1 MSAAYPDFHM
11 LMKRFDIKPRKSLG
25 QNFLLDK
32 TVLEQIVKSA
42 GVTQQTDVLEIG
54 AGLGS
59 LTFVLSETAR
69 QVTAIEL
76 DTGLIPVLTE
86 VLRPCRNVQI
96 TQGDILDIDLRDLRL
111 EDGYYVVANIPY
123 YITSAVIRRLLETT
137 VKPARLLLTVQREVA
152 DRICAR
158 PGDLSLLALSV
169 QVYGDAAVTG
179 RIPAGAFYPAP
190 NVDSACV
197 RVDILPEP
205 RIPTELLD
213 AFFRLIKA
221 GFSQKRKT
229 LRNSL
234 SAGLALSTEK
244 IAVLLK
250 LADIDHMRRA
260 ETLSIPEWDRLV
272 RLYNKD
278 QTSRQG

>member
-1 MSAAYPDFHM
+1 MSAGFPDFYS
-11 LMKRFDIKPRKSLG
+11 LMKQYDIKPRKSLG

-32 TVLEQIVKSA
+32 AVLEQIVKSA
-42 GVTQQTDVLEIG
+42 GLTPQTDVLEIG

-59 LTFVLSETAR
+59 LTFVLSGAAR
-69 QVTAIEL
+69 QVSAIEL
-76 DTGLIPVLTE
+76 DASLIPVLHE
-86 VLRPCRNVQI
+86 ALKSCANVTI
-96 TQGDILDIDLRDLRL
+96 MQGDILEIDLRDLHL
-111 EDGYYVVANIPY
+111 DAGYYVVANIPY
-123 YITSAVIRRLLETT
+123 YITSAVIRRLLEAS

-152 DRICAR
+152 ERICAK

-179 RIPAGAFYPAP
+179 RIPAGAFYPPP

-205 RIPTELLD
+205 RIPAELLD
-213 AFFRLIKA
+213 TFFRLIKA

-234 SAGLALSTEK
+234 SAGLALPTEK

-250 LADIDHMRRA
+250 TADIDPMRRA
-260 ETLSIPEWDRLV
+260 ETLSIPEWERLV
-272 RLYNKD
+272 KLYNKD